1 MNASQYLGQIAY
13 LDYLLENKENQIE
26 KFRER
31 ATTITSCTE
40 ATGIHASGIS
50 DKVGNA
56 VASYVTLQKEIEADI
71 AEALAVRKRIIAD
84 IEKLPASEYMVIYG
98 IYVDKLDYFTLGE
111 KADRSYRW
119 VVRQKS
125 NGLKH
130 IQEILDERGDS

>member
-1 MNASQYLGQIAY
+1 M
-13 LDYLLENKENQIE
+13 
-26 KFRER
+26 
-31 ATTITSCTE
+31 
-40 ATGIHASGIS
+40 
-50 DKVGNA
+50 
-56 VASYVTLQKEIEADI
+56 
-71 AEALAVRKRIIAD
+71 
-84 IEKLPASEYMVIYG
+84 IYG